1 MSLQDQNT
9 DTQKEM
15 YEAQEEGS
23 TGDASGGSSLLTPCH
38 LAFSLQTAGRS
49 LLKSLGG
56 LCFVVVAGANYLT
69 THPLNYK
76 ISIEDPDCTRNIK

>member
-1 MSLQDQNT
+1 MRHR
-9 DTQKEM
+9 KKA
-15 YEAQEEGS
+15 AQEMLQEEAACS
-23 TGDASGGSSLLTPCH
+23 HPATLPSASRLL
-38 LAFSLQTAGRS
+38 AGH